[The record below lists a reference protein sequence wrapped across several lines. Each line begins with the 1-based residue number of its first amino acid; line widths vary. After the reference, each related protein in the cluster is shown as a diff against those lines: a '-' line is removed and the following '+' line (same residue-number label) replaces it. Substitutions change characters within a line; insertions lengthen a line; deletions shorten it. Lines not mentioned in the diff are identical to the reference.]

1 MLLRAA
7 GVEGVEKLRSCGMQR
22 RDVLGTELI
31 RNAR

>member
-7 GVEGVEKLRSCGMQR
+7 GVEGVEKLCSCEMKC